1 MKRPNRLLG
10 RIARRDLA
18 SGQARAPATDI
29 GSPEVLAALERDEL
43 MLHFQPIVDLRSGEC
58 RRAEALVRWLHPRV
72 GSIGARWIVELAERE
87 RILPA
92 LMRWAIA
99 RAERQRAEWALAGLE
114 IAPSINLAGVEIDDD
129 ALAIRAALHDCAA
142 RPSGYTFDVPASIQ
156 ADRNVALER
165 LRALG
170 RTGARVALDGV
181 EESDLPS
188 RTVAMHL
195 DEIKI
200 ARSLI
205 LRAASDGMAATG
217 VRRIIEAARDRGLV
231 TVAIGVEDA
240 ATARFLR
247 AAGCDL
253 AQGFY
258 MSRPLA
264 NAEVAR
270 WHGWIARLAL
280 SGTAAVSGYLGPIRP
295 ASDAPPVT
303 RAASMPLAGPSC
315 CVLPATATPR
325 DLGIALVT
333 FDAGGSAVVAEAS
346 LAKADVARVT
356 DAVSRDVIAIQR
368 SLGVPFSHAPTVYVL
383 ATRASFAFALQRGF
397 GQPATGA
404 GALASSNGGVAFP
417 SEGAVLINY
426 ENVKGDA
433 SLAIVRHELAHLLAH
448 QIAGP
453 DADLPAWF
461 DEGLATLLEREVSS
475 DAVQDE
481 RSRSATMTLLRR
493 GDASLQDLSSA
504 RDWTIR
510 NAALGGGGYT
520 LAAAG
525 VQVLREDLGTTG
537 ITSLLQRTRSVGFAQ
552 AFGEATGGS
561 VTDFTNAFPG
571 RFAVA
576 HGGLQLVHVPS
587 GDAVK
592 WAVAGLGANAKA
604 QVTID
609 GRSYHLAF
617 EVTADSDGMYS
628 AMFGGTASPGAYTIT
643 VVGASGSA
651 STNVVIG
658 GH

>member
-1 MKRPNRLLG
+1 L
-10 RIARRDLA
+10 
-18 SGQARAPATDI
+18 T
-29 GSPEVLAALERDEL
+29 
-43 MLHFQPIVDLRSGEC
+43 LHFQPIVDLRSGEC

-87 RILPA
+87 GILPA

-188 RTVAMHL
+188 RTAAMHL
-195 DEIKI
+195 DEIKS

-205 LRAASDGMAATG
+205 RRAASDGMAAAG

-270 WHGWIARLAL
+270 WHGWMARIAL
-280 SGTAAVSGYLGPIRP
+280 SGTAAVSGYLGPMRP

-417 SEGAVLINY
+417 SEGALLINY

-453 DADLPAWF
+453 DADRRFRP
-461 DEGLATLLEREVSS
+461 S
-475 DAVQDE
+475 
-481 RSRSATMTLLRR
+481 LRR
-493 GDASLQDLSSA
+493 GDGWIGHGLHERVPGAFRRGA
-504 RDWTIR
+504 RR
-510 NAALGGGGYT
+510 PAARAGPERRCGEVGRRRSWREREGAGDDRRPELPPRVRGHSGSRRHVLGD
-520 LAAAG
+520 
-525 VQVLREDLGTTG
+525 VRRHREPRRLHDH
-537 ITSLLQRTRSVGFAQ
+537 S
-552 AFGEATGGS
+552 
-561 VTDFTNAFPG
+561 
-571 RFAVA
+571 
-576 HGGLQLVHVPS
+576 
-587 GDAVK
+587 
-592 WAVAGLGANAKA
+592 
-604 QVTID
+604 
-609 GRSYHLAF
+609 GRS
-617 EVTADSDGMYS
+617 
-628 AMFGGTASPGAYTIT
+628 
-643 VVGASGSA
+643 
-651 STNVVIG
+651 IG
-658 GH
+658 KCE